1 MVPIIFISTIVVTLF
16 LIMQIPVTQSV
27 SQTMVKQ
34 ILQILMVF
42 GTGSAIEGAL
52 VIATT
57 CSLVGIM
64 FDTYAFYN
72 RLRNG

>member
-1 MVPIIFISTIVVTLF
+1 
-16 LIMQIPVTQSV
+16 MQIPIAPNLGQVLVNQV
-27 SQTMVKQ
+27 AQF
-34 ILQILMVF
+34 LQVF
-42 GTGSAIEGAL
+42 GTGNAIEGAL

-57 CSLVGIM
+57 CSLVGIL

>member
-1 MVPIIFISTIVVTLF
+1 MPIILISTIVVTLL
-16 LIMQIPVTQSV
+16 LIMQIPVTQNI
-27 SQTMVKQ
+27 SQMMVNQ
-34 ILQILMVF
+34 VLQILMVF

-57 CSLVGIM
+57 CSFVGIM